1 MLDDNF
7 LSTLLSPLGYLIGI
21 LCIGTGLIMI
31 IFLTGKRGGEKGW
44 YAGETD
50 YRDEPTIPNETD
62 EMNRLM
68 AKMRKDPSKYEL
80 TPIFCQQ
87 FILNH
92 ARRTAVPH
100 NEFPADTP
108 GSHMTSDQVEKFA
121 RIWDS
126 LPWTCGAN
134 AYIVEG
140 GLVRY
145 KQNNE
150 AVQSN
155 SFIVKIIEG
164 YERTNG
170 AWPKLNKFEDD
181 IRKLDRD
188 ENPRQGKWDYLIGLP
203 PSPPK

>member
-1 MLDDNF
+1 
-7 LSTLLSPLGYLIGI
+7 
-21 LCIGTGLIMI
+21 MI
-31 IFLTGKRGGEKGW
+31 TFLTGKRGGEKGW

-50 YRDEPTIPNETD
+50 YRDEPNIPVETE

-68 AKMRKDPSKYEL
+68 AKMRKEGPSKYEL
-80 TPIFCQQ
+80 TPILCQQ

-100 NEFPADTP
+100 NQFSADTP
-108 GSHMTSDQVEKFA
+108 NSHMNSAQVEKFA
-121 RIWDS
+121 RIWDG

-145 KQNNE
+145 KQDNE
-150 AVQSN
+150 PVQSN

-164 YERTNG
+164 YERTGG

-188 ENPRQGKWDYLIGLP
+188 ENPREGKWDYLLGLP